1 VERLFLRRAAPLNVA
16 GRFDPQE
23 RWAKPLITIGLISD
37 THGLVRPEALQA
49 LAGVDRII
57 HAGDVG
63 GASVID
69 ALGAIAPVDVVRGN
83 NDKDPWGSKLPPWLA
98 LEFEGVSVHVLH
110 DVNEMDVDPA
120 AAGFRV
126 VIAGHSHK
134 PLVAERDTVLARTNV
149 SRCRRVLF
157 VNPGSAGPRRFNLP
171 VTVGYLMVTAG
182 TARAEIR
189 SLL

>member
-1 VERLFLRRAAPLNVA
+1 M
-16 GRFDPQE
+16 
-23 RWAKPLITIGLISD
+23 KIGLISD

-63 GASVID
+63 GANVIE
-69 ALGAIAPVDVVRGN
+69 ALSGLAPVDVVRGN
-83 NDKDPWGSKLPPWLA
+83 NDKDPWGAKLPSWLA
-98 LEFEGVSVHVLH
+98 LEFEGVGIHVLH
-110 DVNEMDVDPA
+110 DVTEIDVDPA
-120 AAGFRV
+120 AAGFHV

-134 PLVAERDTVLARTNV
+134 PVIAERDG
-149 SRCRRVLF
+149 VLF
-157 VNPGSAGPRRFNLP
+157 VNPGSAGRRRFSLP
-171 VTVGYLMVTAG
+171 VTVGYLMVAAG